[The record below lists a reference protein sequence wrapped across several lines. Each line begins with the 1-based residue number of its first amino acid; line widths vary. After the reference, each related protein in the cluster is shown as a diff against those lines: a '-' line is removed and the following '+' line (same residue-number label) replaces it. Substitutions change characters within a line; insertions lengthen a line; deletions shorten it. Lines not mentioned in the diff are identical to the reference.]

1 MFKFL
6 FDRSRRINYDVYYT
20 YTPGTFVLKETIAA
34 KSEYDANRIF
44 DQKADPRC
52 VRVRNATRLSK

>member
-6 FDRSRRINYDVYYT
+6 FGRSRRINYDVYYT
-20 YTPGTFVLKETIAA
+20 VGQGTFVLRRTIAA

-44 DQKADPRC
+44 DQTSDPQY
-52 VRVRNATRLSK
+52 VRVRNATRLTR